1 MSDYE
6 MIFKRKSF
14 HIFHNIEPITEKD
27 LQEVQKVMDGV
38 MPLDASIQVKMKL
51 VPSAATENRS
61 RPEYCIE
68 FFSEEKGEYLRN
80 IGYIGEQIDLRL
92 AELNIGALWLGLGR
106 PDVESEDGLAYI
118 IMIGIGKL
126 TADRFRQDM
135 FKAKRKP
142 LEEGWQGETLGVG
155 EIVRFTPSACNG
167 QPWISVNDGD
177 KISVYRYKK
186 PGRTGL
192 IPLELTRYYNRIDI
206 GIYLYMLE
214 ICLQH
219 EGRYF
224 TRRVVDEVVPDQ
236 VPEGEE
242 QVLVAE
248 YVLTEENS

>member
-14 HIFHNIEPITEKD
+14 HIFHNIEPLTEDD
-27 LQEVQKVMDGV
+27 LKEVQKIIDSVT
-38 MPLDASIQVKMKL
+38 PLDDTIRVKMKL
-51 VPSAATENRS
+51 VPSAQTQNRS
-61 RPEYCIE
+61 KPEYCIE
-68 FFSEEKGEYLRN
+68 FFSEVKGEYLRN

-92 AELNIGALWLGLGR
+92 AERNIGGLWLGLGR
-106 PDVESEDGLAYI
+106 PDVEAEDGLAYV

-126 TADRFRQDM
+126 TEDRFRTDM

-142 LEEGWQGETLGVG
+142 LEEGWQGDTLGVG

-167 QPWISVNDGD
+167 QPWISVNDGNQ
-177 KISVYRYKK
+177 ISVYRYKK
-186 PGRTGL
+186 PGRTGM

-214 ICLQH
+214 VCLQH
-219 EGRYF
+219 EGYNY
-224 TRRVVDEVVPDQ
+224 TRRMVDEIVPDQ

-248 YVLTEENS
+248 YGFAEEN